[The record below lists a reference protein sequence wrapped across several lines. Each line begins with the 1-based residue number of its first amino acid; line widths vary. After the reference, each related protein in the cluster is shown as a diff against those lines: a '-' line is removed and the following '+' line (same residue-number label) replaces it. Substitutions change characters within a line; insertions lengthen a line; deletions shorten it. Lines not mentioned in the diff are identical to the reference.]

1 MPDPMDD
8 LDQRLS
14 RALHAMQ
21 DVPPFPREA
30 ADRIAARAI
39 LASSPQARA
48 GAWTRRLAAAVVL
61 MAAGAAVVTAARRTA
76 VVQRSE
82 LAMAGARAV
91 GGAPVLP
98 AAGAPLLPVSAGGA
112 RPIIFELDAPDAR
125 SVQVLGDFNHWSRD
139 ATAMERSADGR
150 WRITTLLPPGRYIYA
165 YLVDG
170 HRFERDPARDAV
182 EDRDFG
188 VTGSELVVGEAP

>member
-1 MPDPMDD
+1 MPDSMDT
-8 LDQRLS
+8 LDRRID

-21 DVPPFPREA
+21 NTPTVARDA

-39 LASSPQARA
+39 LANAPAARA
-48 GAWTRRLAAAVVL
+48 SLWTRRAAAAVIVV
-61 MAAGAAVVTAARRTA
+61 ATGATLANIMTRSPIASDAVATVATPDIAP
-76 VVQRSE
+76 
-82 LAMAGARAV
+82 AMRAETV
-91 GGAPVLP
+91 RPP
-98 AAGAPLLPVSAGGA
+98 MLPVSATSA
-112 RPIIFELDAPDAR
+112 RPIMFELDAPTAH

-139 ATAMERSADGR
+139 ATAMQRGADGR

-170 HRFERDPARDAV
+170 RRFQRDPVRDAI

-188 VTGSELVVGEAP
+188 VTGSELVVSEAP